1 MKSPKN
7 NSVQNSGQ
15 TTPIKDGLNFSH
27 AQTEQTTQAPANP
40 VLVSEAGNP
49 ATRSPA
55 LDAIQK
61 AIGEVVCYGGIML
74 ETNSRVDLQILSE
87 VTEELLEAIVAR
99 RAELK
104 AAQTAGGAL

>member
-1 MKSPKN
+1 MNTQS

-15 TTPIKDGLNFSH
+15 TT
-27 AQTEQTTQAPANP
+27 QTLADAVQPAENT
-40 VLVSEAGNP
+40 V
-49 ATRSPA
+49 RSPA

-61 AIGEVVCYGGIML
+61 AIGEVVCYGGIAL

-87 VTEELLEAIVAR
+87 VVEELAQAIAER

-104 AAQTAGGAL
+104 AAQAAGGSL